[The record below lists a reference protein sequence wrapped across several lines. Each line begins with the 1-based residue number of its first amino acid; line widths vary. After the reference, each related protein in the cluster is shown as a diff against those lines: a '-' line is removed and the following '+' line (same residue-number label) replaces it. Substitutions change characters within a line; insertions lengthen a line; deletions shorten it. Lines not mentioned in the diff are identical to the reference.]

1 MSVKFYNENAENFFK
16 DTVKADMSYNYNYF
30 IKNLSEETGEIL
42 DLGCGSGR
50 DSKYFIEL
58 GYKVTAIDLSPV
70 LAEKASK
77 YIGQGVIVI
86 DMKNIDFKDKFIGV
100 WACASLLHLSYEEIL
115 ETLNKIYTS
124 LKNNG
129 VVYASFKVGSQDYEK
144 NDRKFTC
151 FTKERFSKLIEK
163 SDFYLKEIFETS
175 DVRAGRGDE
184 KWLNVILKKI

>member
-30 IKNLSEETGEIL
+30 IKNLSEQTGEIL

-151 FTKERFSKLIEK
+151 FTKERFSKLLEK
-163 SDFYLKEIFETS
+163 SDFYLEDIFETS
-175 DVRAGRGDE
+175 DVRVGRGDE

>member
-1 MSVKFYNENAENFFK
+1 MSVKFYNENAESFFK

-30 IKNLSEETGEIL
+30 IKNLPKKTGEIL

-58 GYKVTAIDLSPV
+58 GYKVIAIDLSPV

-77 YIGQGVIVI
+77 YIGQDVIVI

-100 WACASLLHLSYEEIL
+100 WACASLLHLSYEEVL
-115 ETLNKIYTS
+115 ETLNKIYSS

-129 VVYASFKVGSQDYEK
+129 IVYASFKVGSQDYEK

>member
-100 WACASLLHLSYEEIL
+100 WSCASLLHLSYEEIL

-151 FTKERFSKLIEK
+151 FTKERFSKLLEK
-163 SDFYLKEIFETS
+163 SDFYLEDIFETS
-175 DVRAGRGDE
+175 DVRVGRGDE